1 MKRVEV
7 DEFKNRATYYLAN
20 EEKLEIERDGKP
32 IGYYLPIRERTEEEK
47 RAAMERFEC
56 ALERFL
62 AESGLTE
69 EELSAALD
77 LNRPFDDAIENDA
90 AGR

>member
-7 DEFKNRATYYLAN
+7 DEFKHQATYYLVHGEA
-20 EEKLEIERDGKP
+20 LEIERGGKP
-32 IGYYLPIRERTEEEK
+32 IGYYLPIPERAEEEK

-77 LNRPFDDAIENDA
+77 LNRPFDAAIESDA